1 MNHSGPLLTLL
12 LTAGFVLA
20 PARSTAATTD
30 NPDEKKP
37 PLAMVTLAEG
47 DVRYSPNNRRLDASK
62 PGEQI
67 EEGMDLREGGVL
79 ATGDGRAEVD
89 LQNEVKL
96 FLAEDS
102 ELLIWRL
109 RTHGHHLQSE
119 LALVIGTATLYG
131 RVPEADSLIFGTAAH
146 HLQVQ
151 DETSVRFDS
160 YVDGTAITPLNAES
174 YPDGLKLPAPFEPNH
189 SLFYEVG
196 ETTPNYSVQLPARAD
211 WDHWVAWQARG
222 TGANPLDC
230 TSPLRKFNSACL
242 QAASSRQ
249 LTGCSSF
256 EIPQNNGCWCPGSL
270 ACPGRFNPPIFDI
283 KMRNHHKPCTW
294 VRVGKTVGYVPKD
307 PKDRKGQPPANLK
320 YGLLVPSKQPGK
332 PPERIPIPPSEKVT
346 VFSKPPREFRD
357 GVLPEAT
364 RVGAPNIFA
373 RTHEEFITRA
383 LNADGTHANVGAG
396 ANAGKGGG
404 GETWA
409 RSHGDGGKSSG
420 GDRGSS
426 SGANG
431 RGSPGSSSKGS
442 GGGHNGGS
450 GGHSGGG
457 GYSGGGSSGG
467 GHSGGG
473 SSGGGGGGGGH
484 SGGGGGGSHGS
495 R

>member
-131 RVPEADSLIFGTAAH
+131 RVPEADSWIFGTAAH

-307 PKDRKGQPPANLK
+307 PKDRKGQLPANLK
-320 YGLLVPSKQPGK
+320 FGLLVPSKQPGK
-332 PPERIPIPPSEKVT
+332 PPERVPVAPSEKVS
-346 VFSKPPREFRD
+346 VLSKPPREFRD
-357 GVLPEAT
+357 GLLPEAT
-364 RVGAPNIFA
+364 RVSAPHMFA
-373 RTHEEFITRA
+373 HTLDESLPRA
-383 LNADGTHANVGAG
+383 LNADATHANVGAG
-396 ANAGKGGG
+396 PNSGNGGS
-404 GETWA
+404 GEIWA
-409 RSHGDGGKSSG
+409 RSHGDGGKSSA
-420 GDRGSS
+420 GDRSS
-426 SGANG
+426 SG
-431 RGSPGSSSKGS
+431 SSRR
-442 GGGHNGGS
+442 GS
-450 GGHSGGG
+450 GGHSGGSGG
-457 GYSGGGSSGG
+457 GYSGGSSDG

-473 SSGGGGGGGGH
+473 SSGGGGSGGGH
-484 SGGGGGGSHGS
+484 SGGGGGSYSGGGGGSHGS